1 MQICYNKLQQTTM
14 GPLHDIRVLDLS
26 RYIAGPYCA
35 MMLGDMGAE
44 VLKIEPPGEGE
55 YARRA
60 LPAVAGTSLYTFVA
74 NRNKQSV
81 ALDLRDA
88 EGLAVLRELVAE
100 ADVLVENFRPG
111 TLERM
116 GLGWDV
122 LHALNPRLVLA
133 RISGFGQDGPLAHK
147 QCFDGVA
154 QAMSGLMDLTGPADG
169 PPTMIGSFIV
179 DYTTG
184 LYAALGILAALQ
196 ARQRSGLGQVVD
208 VSLLESATSFLMTAI
223 PEQALFGTTM
233 TRRGSRDR
241 YVAPSNTFAA
251 GDGRHVLIV
260 AGDDN
265 MFPRLL
271 RAMGRP
277 ELLADPRFAT
287 MASRRE
293 HTEAIEA
300 EVIAWMAAHD
310 ADALVAR
317 LEAEGVPCAKVA
329 TIDEV
334 AAHPQLHHRGHIV
347 ELPLGG
353 RPVPMQG
360 VTIHLSDTPLA
371 ARSAIPA
378 VGEHTADALRRW
390 LRADDAHIAALAARG
405 AIGLQARP
413 APAAD
418 PSR

>member
-1 MQICYNKLQQTTM
+1 MS
-14 GPLHDIRVLDLS
+14 PLHDIRVLDLS

-44 VLKIEPPGEGE
+44 VLKIEPPGAGE
-55 YARRA
+55 YARCA
-60 LPAVAGTSLYTFVA
+60 LPAVDGTSLYTFIA
-74 NRNKQSV
+74 NRNKHSV
-81 ALDLRDA
+81 AIDLRQD
-88 EGLAVLRELVAE
+88 EGRALLRALAAE

-133 RISGFGQDGPLAHK
+133 RISGFGQDGPLADK
-147 QCFDGVA
+147 PCFDGVA

-184 LYAALGILAALQ
+184 MYAALGILAALQ
-196 ARQRSGLGQVVD
+196 ARHASGRGQVVD
-208 VSLLESATSFLMTAI
+208 VSLLESATSFLMTAL
-223 PEQALFGTTM
+223 PEQALYGTTM

-241 YVAPSNTFAA
+241 YVAPSNTFAS

-265 MFPRLL
+265 MFPRLV

-277 ELLADPRFAT
+277 GLLQDARFAT
-287 MASRRE
+287 MAARRA

-310 ADALVAR
+310 ADTLVAR

-329 TIDEV
+329 TVAEV

-347 ELPLGG
+347 TLPLGG
-353 RPVPMQG
+353 QPVPMQG
-360 VTIHLSDTPLA
+360 VTIHLSDTPLT

-378 VGEHTADALRRW
+378 VGAQTADALGRW
-390 LRADDAHIAALAARG
+390 LGAEPARIAALAAQG
-405 AIGLQARP
+405 VIGV
-413 APAAD
+413 APATGTAH
-418 PSR
+418 P